1 MSSWTGL
8 GGDSTSALW
17 LGFGLAL
24 VFAALA
30 AVAVRASSR
39 RVGLIDAP
47 DPLVPAHTRPVA
59 TLGGIAVAFGFLIG
73 ALVVDL
79 EPLGLEFAVGG
90 ALFLAIG
97 VVDDVL
103 KLSVSWKLLL
113 QLVGAAT
120 VVALGARLELT
131 GRPALDAAIAFL
143 WILVVVNAVNLTD
156 ISDGL
161 VSGLAAIAFLTLAA
175 IDPSR
180 GEAAILAAGA
190 CLGFLVLNAPK
201 ASIFLGDAGSH
212 FVGFLLAAL
221 SLQTVNGRDA
231 VAEFSAVVLTVGVF
245 LFELAFLI
253 SARRRRGLRWWLG
266 SDDHVALRLQ
276 AAGLSVWSTNV
287 VLWVCGAMLGIGA
300 ILIHRLDG
308 FELLPLGLAIVAF
321 LTIAWRFLSGLN
333 PPTEAGV
340 AAHAG
345 MRPSGR

>member
-1 MSSWTGL
+1 VSSLSGL
-8 GGDSTSALW
+8 GGDGAGALW
-17 LGFGLAL
+17 LGFALAV

-30 AVAVRASSR
+30 AFGVRAVGR
-39 RVGLIDAP
+39 RVGLVDAP
-47 DPLVPAHTRPVA
+47 DPLVPAHTKPVA
-59 TLGGIAVAFGFLIG
+59 TLGGIAVALGLLIG
-73 ALVVDL
+73 AVVVDVDPVGF
-79 EPLGLEFAVGG
+79 EIAVAG

-103 KLSVSWKLLL
+103 KLSVSAKLLL
-113 QLVGAAT
+113 QVVGAVTA
-120 VVALGARLELT
+120 VALGISVDLT
-131 GRPALDAAIAFL
+131 GQPVLNAVIAFA
-143 WILVVVNAVNLTD
+143 WILVLVNAVNLTD
-156 ISDGL
+156 ICDGL

-175 IDPSR
+175 IDPTR
-180 GEAAILAAGA
+180 GETAVLAAGA
-190 CLGFLVLNAPK
+190 CVGFLVLNAPR

-212 FVGFLLAAL
+212 LIGFLLAAL

-245 LFELAFLI
+245 LFELAFLV

-276 AAGLSVWSTNV
+276 AAGLTVWGTNV
-287 VLWVCGAMLGIGA
+287 VLWVCGAMLGIAA

-308 FELLPLGLAIVAF
+308 FELLPLGVAIVAF
-321 LTIAWRFLSGLN
+321 LAIAWRFLSGLN

>member
-8 GGDSTSALW
+8 GGDPAGALW
-17 LGFGLAL
+17 LGFGLAV
-24 VFAALA
+24 VFAVLAALA
-30 AVAVRASSR
+30 VRATSR

-79 EPLGLEFAVGG
+79 EPLGREFAVGG

-120 VVALGARLELT
+120 VVALGARLEVT
-131 GRPALDAAIAFL
+131 GRPALDTAIAFA

-156 ISDGL
+156 ICDGL

-190 CLGFLVLNAPK
+190 CLGFLVLNAPR

-221 SLQTVNGRDA
+221 SLQTVDGRDA

-308 FELLPLGLAIVAF
+308 LELLPLGLAIVAF
-321 LTIAWRFLSGLN
+321 LMLAWRFLSGLN